1 MRHWK
6 VYKDRVI
13 GVPTGLL
20 VCVKSPI
27 GKVDTKANDPNLRM
41 VAKVTVPLFPGLS
54 RPRLSGLTRPAGAP
68 YHSSL
73 TTDTHGYTRM
83 DTDVNPVTGFEHGPV
98 RMCPTNSYLCSSVCI
113 RGFPHSSLSAARRG
127 NKTR

>member
-54 RPRLSGLTRPAGAP
+54 WQC
-68 YHSSL
+68 HSVPLASCS
-73 TTDTHGYTRM
+73 RSIAS
-83 DTDVNPVTGFEHGPV
+83 
-98 RMCPTNSYLCSSVCI
+98 NSAFKL
-113 RGFPHSSLSAARRG
+113 P
-127 NKTR
+127 